1 MGSEE
6 PAEKAEF
13 ERGQRKRL
21 PSAKQREAAADAEF
35 ERNQRNKVPE
45 AQQKEAAD
53 RNKRKKSPE
62 KGAEESAERSV
73 GTVDSEFERNK
84 RNSASSAKQ
93 KANETP
99 EQTAKRSQKKLY
111 DAQRNQKAAEE
122 AKLAG
127 VTLTENAALRRQ
139 PKEEARAN
147 EPPEQTAKS
156 RQRKLYDAQRNQKAA
171 EEAKLAGVTLTENA
185 ALIFSDAFSSLKKLL

>member
-6 PAEKAEF
+6 AKEKAEF
-13 ERGQRKRL
+13 GREQRKRG
-21 PSAKQREAAADAEF
+21 PSTKQREAAEATEL
-35 ERNQRNKVPE
+35 ECSKRNS
-45 AQQKEAAD
+45 AQQKEAAE
-53 RNKRKKSPE
+53 RKKRKKAPE
-62 KGAEESAERSV
+62 KSAEESAELSD
-73 GTVDSEFERNK
+73 GTVGSEFELNQ

-127 VTLTENAALRRQ
+127 VTLTENAAL
-139 PKEEARAN
+139 
-147 EPPEQTAKS
+147 
-156 RQRKLYDAQRNQKAA
+156 
-171 EEAKLAGVTLTENA
+171 
-185 ALIFSDAFSSLKKLL
+185 IFSDAFSSLKKLL